1 MGEEP
6 GDWAMMRSQQARAFF
21 VASRCHVTGKRR
33 GVLYGNCNQGL
44 GRFGEDLARLRA
56 AAAYLGN
63 GCGGCA
69 GVAHWQA
76 SGIRHGG

>member
-1 MGEEP
+1 
-6 GDWAMMRSQQARAFF
+6 
-21 VASRCHVTGKRR
+21 
-33 GVLYGNCNQGL
+33 VLYGNCNQGL